1 MFRRSEM
8 LETTPTL
15 LFTIEAHGRLV
26 YGPIKTTADA
36 LAEKLRA
43 IGKFSDDEV
52 EQVLHEID
60 NLGSVEVKPDEGKHE
75 TITIS
80 KILAS

>member
-1 MFRRSEM
+1 M

-36 LAEKLRA
+36 LAEKLRT

>member
-1 MFRRSEM
+1 M

-15 LFTIEAHGRLV
+15 TLTIEAHGRLV
-26 YGPIKTTADA
+26 YGPIKTTTAD
-36 LAEKLRA
+36 LAEKLRT
-43 IGKFSDDEV
+43 IGKFSDEEV

-60 NLGSVEVKPDEGKHE
+60 YHGRVEVKPDEGKHE

>member
-1 MFRRSEM
+1 MFRRFEM

-15 LFTIEAHGRLV
+15 VFTIEAHGRLV
-26 YGPIKTTADA
+26 YGPIKTTTDD
-36 LAEKLRA
+36 LAEKLRT
-43 IGKFSDDEV
+43 IGKFSDEEV
-52 EQVLHEID
+52 KQVLREID
-60 NLGSVEVKPDEGKHE
+60 NIGSVEVKPDAGKHE